1 MTPQKKSLLANINA
15 LLLMPDKKFKKLQI
29 KINKGRLSN
38 DKNNIKQ
45 ASTKNK

>member
-1 MTPQKKSLLANINA
+1 MTPQKKSLLANINS

-45 ASTKNK
+45 ASKKS